1 MLSRLKQYLI
11 IGLII
16 AGFYF
21 ILSHHF
27 IFTGSFTSF
36 DLLKKSKLTLNDTFY
51 SLKQATPEDA
61 LSISDLRQDGIGD
74 LMVKKGIISEERLD
88 QLMQKYDN

>member
-51 SLKQATPEDA
+51 SLEQATPEDA
-61 LSISDLRQDGIGD
+61 LSIPDLREDGIGD
-74 LMVKKGIISEERLD
+74 LMVKKGMISEDRLD
-88 QLMQKYDN
+88 KLMQKYDE